1 MLFIKDLPDAFFK
14 YWIHL
19 YEEDKEDK
27 KIFHPSSYNFPR
39 SRGRQGFEFK
49 KNGDLIFYG
58 IGPTDKVQEQKG
70 YWKIDE
76 ENKIK
81 IAFDDPK
88 LRTYTFTILS
98 CDENILKVKN
108 LKI

>member
-1 MLFIKDLPDAFFK
+1 MFYIKDLPDEFFK

-19 YEEDKEDK
+19 HEENKGDE
-27 KIFHPSSYNFPR
+27 KIFHPNSYNFPR

-58 IGPTDKVQEQKG
+58 IGPTDRVQKQKG
-70 YWKIDE
+70 YWKIE
-76 ENKIK
+76 GENKIK
-81 IAFDDPK
+81 IIFDDPK

-98 CDENILKVKN
+98 CDGNVLKVKDLN
-108 LKI
+108 I